1 MMIGRNARDSQRRG
15 IHVVTG
21 ATPKP
26 APIVG
31 AYTRCWQTGA
41 VMSAETQT
49 ATGQTGEGRC
59 WCCGQPR
66 SEDTLV
72 HLGNHPEVGIC
83 ISCVHFLRRRAMD
96 RQATVVR
103 QTLRGAA
110 ESVRG
115 QVMARGWHQRP
126 VIGPALQWLDRHLLW

>member
-1 MMIGRNARDSQRRG
+1 MSAD
-15 IHVVTG
+15 T
-21 ATPKP
+21 
-26 APIVG
+26 
-31 AYTRCWQTGA
+31 QTGNGHRDE
-41 VMSAETQT
+41 ST
-49 ATGQTGEGRC
+49 C

-83 ISCVHFLRRRAMD
+83 VSCVHFLHRRARD
-96 RQATVVR
+96 QQATAMR

-115 QVMARGWHQRP
+115 QVMARGLHERP
-126 VIGPALQWLDRHLLW
+126 MIGPVLKWLNRHLP